1 MTSIYVKS
9 YDPKIFNGICFVAQ
23 APGKNEVLR
32 GIPLVG
38 ASGQLLEQECN
49 RVGIV
54 FDQCWRGNV
63 IGFKAPDND
72 FTYFCD
78 MKKDLSKTY
87 NLSPM
92 RSGQG
97 PRYLK
102 EEYLPE
108 LDRLRNE
115 ITKRKP
121 NLIVALGNE
130 ALSALTGLTG
140 ITKYRGTLMESTLIP
155 GVKVLPTF
163 HPASVFRQY
172 QNKLYLSLD
181 LFKAHEEYKFP
192 DIRIE
197 PRKIHL
203 YPDSYTEL
211 WDWYRDEVNKID
223 KYLEDILVSVDIET
237 RHAGKDVI
245 VECIGFAFNNRSAL
259 VVPFWSD
266 IREDN
271 NYWPSQIDEEEAWKF
286 VEYILKKHPILGQN
300 YMTYDSWVLYH
311 EMGLRSTNPTEDTM
325 IQHHAFQPEMKKG
338 LGLLSSI
345 YCNVPAYKTM
355 KPKGKKIDK
364 RDE

>member
-1 MTSIYVKS
+1 
-9 YDPKIFNGICFVAQ
+9 
-23 APGKNEVLR
+23 
-32 GIPLVG
+32 
-38 ASGQLLEQECN
+38 
-49 RVGIV
+49 
-54 FDQCWRGNV
+54 
-63 IGFKAPDND
+63 
-72 FTYFCD
+72 
-78 MKKDLSKTY
+78 MKKDLSKDY
-87 NLSPM
+87 KISPM

-108 LDRLRNE
+108 LDRLRDE
-115 ITKRKP
+115 ILQRKP
-121 NLIVALGNE
+121 TLIVALGNE

-140 ITKYRGTLMESTLIP
+140 ITKYRGTLMESTLVP

-181 LFKAHEEYKFP
+181 LFKANEEYKFP
-192 DIRIE
+192 EIRIE
-197 PRKIHL
+197 KRRIHL
-203 YPDSYTEL
+203 YPDTPQEL
-211 WDWYRDEVNKID
+211 WEWYRTEMGKID
-223 KYLEDILVSVDIET
+223 KWLNHILCSIDIET

-245 VECIGFAFNNRSAL
+245 VECIGFAFNKTDAL

-266 IREDN
+266 HREDN
-271 NYWPSQIDEEEAWKF
+271 NYWPSQQDEEEAWKF
-286 VEYILKKHPILGQN
+286 VDHILTKHPILGQN
-300 YMTYDSWVLYH
+300 YMTYDSWVLYK
-311 EMGLRSTNPTEDTM
+311 EMGLRSLNPTEDTM

-355 KPKGKKIDK
+355 KPKGKHFDK